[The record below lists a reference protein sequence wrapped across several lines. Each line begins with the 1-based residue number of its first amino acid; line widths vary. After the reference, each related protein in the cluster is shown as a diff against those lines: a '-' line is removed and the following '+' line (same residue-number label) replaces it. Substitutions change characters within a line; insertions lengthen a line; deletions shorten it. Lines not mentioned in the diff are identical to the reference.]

1 MTVTADS
8 PAAKNAV
15 DYLKSTWEE
24 ALPGLTVEEKFVTFK
39 QCLEDTKN
47 QNFEVALVSW
57 GGDYPEASTFYG
69 LFTSDAAYNYG
80 KSSKADYDKAY
91 KSAITENAM
100 DPQKAAENDK
110 AAEKALYD
118 NALYNPIYYL
128 NSQGLQNPDVKE
140 LVRNSTGLTVDF
152 VHAHK

>member
-1 MTVTADS
+1 
-8 PAAKNAV
+8 
-15 DYLKSTWEE
+15 
-24 ALPGLTVEEKFVTFK
+24 
-39 QCLEDTKN
+39 
-47 QNFEVALVSW
+47 
-57 GGDYPEASTFYG
+57 
-69 LFTSDAAYNYG
+69 
-80 KSSKADYDKAY
+80 
-91 KSAITENAM
+91 M
-100 DPQKAAENDK
+100 DPQKADENDK